1 MLQIWRHRRQPAA
14 FAIPKEAMP
23 VHAALLA
30 DTFYDSQMADT
41 ADDFNLQEGPYSR
54 NAMD

>member
-1 MLQIWRHRRQPAA
+1 MLRIRRHRHQPAA
-14 FAIPKEAMP
+14 FDIPKKAMP

-41 ADDFNLQEGPYSR
+41 ADDFSRQEGPYSR
-54 NAMD
+54 NVMD